1 MVGALP
7 GPYMHHLIYT
17 YKNDVRTYVTRS
29 SSYVV
34 LELSPAQLGVPCART
49 VRQPGGALSL
59 CAPARPPESLP
70 AILSMATTGHRH
82 AGLFVARTHACT
94 VPKAARQRRTY
105 IHAYIFTGLM
115 DGRPGQQSV
124 GPCALTIVVR
134 SPLGVWYGGDAVDH
148 PRECNL
154 PGRPAPSAV
163 ASYIATRTA
172 ALGWLATGNGEGARR
187 AARPCTR

>member
-1 MVGALP
+1 MAC
-7 GPYMHHLIYT
+7 HA
-17 YKNDVRTYVTRS
+17 RAQFA
-29 SSYVV
+29 
-34 LELSPAQLGVPCART
+34 SPVEHCH
-49 VRQPGGALSL
+49 
-59 CAPARPPESLP
+59 CARPP
-70 AILSMATTGHRH
+70 ARRRACQLSYPWRLQGTGMRH

-154 PGRPAPSAV
+154 PGRPASSAV

-172 ALGWLATGNGEGARR
+172 ALAGGWLPAT
-187 AARPCTR
+187 AARERGGPPMHTLVSTRLPVVDC

>member
-1 MVGALP
+1 MERLVGALP

-82 AGLFVARTHACT
+82 AACRPVCCAHARLYSAKSSEA
-94 VPKAARQRRTY
+94 KAY
-105 IHAYIFTGLM
+105 IHASQAYIFTGLM
-115 DGRPGQQSV
+115 DGRPAV
-124 GPCALTIVVR
+124 CWTLRANNRRALACWCLER
-134 SPLGVWYGGDAVDH
+134 
-148 PRECNL
+148 RR
-154 PGRPAPSAV
+154 GRPPA
-163 ASYIATRTA
+163 
-172 ALGWLATGNGEGARR
+172 GM
-187 AARPCTR
+187 

>member
-1 MVGALP
+1 
-7 GPYMHHLIYT
+7 
-17 YKNDVRTYVTRS
+17 
-29 SSYVV
+29 
-34 LELSPAQLGVPCART
+34 
-49 VRQPGGALSL
+49 
-59 CAPARPPESLP
+59 
-70 AILSMATTGHRH
+70 
-82 AGLFVARTHACT
+82 
-94 VPKAARQRRTY
+94 
-105 IHAYIFTGLM
+105 M
-115 DGRPGQQSV
+115 DGRRGQQSV